1 MSMGNHMS
9 KQKMTW
15 DERWEMH
22 WELNKK
28 YREQMMDALHEFQR
42 TGSMGAWEEYKRL
55 NKLANKHWGIHQ
67 AMWTKKDKAFR
78 EKYGI

>member
-1 MSMGNHMS
+1 MSTGNHMS

-22 WELNKK
+22 WQLNRK
-28 YREQMMDALHEFQR
+28 YREEATAALRAFRE
-42 TGSMGAWEEYKRL
+42 SMNESDWEDYLKAS
-55 NKLANKHWGIHQ
+55 KLANKHWGIHQ